1 MRKSG
6 SINFLKSFAIACW
19 IREKFQRM
27 RFLSKKSLFTYYGV
41 FESFEDA
48 RKNLPATEEFN
59 KRQLAEEYVTVR
71 MNRIFTY
78 DYPVMYWLAG
88 AFASGATSVFD
99 LGGSVGVHFHS
110 YRKFMH
116 YPDKLRWIVC
126 ETPEISQVGREL
138 AETRGMSEIVFV
150 DRLEPS
156 RIKCN
161 IWICAGAL
169 QYIENG
175 RPKELLKACAS
186 RPEHIILNKLPLYD
200 GDDFVVAQNIGEG
213 CFAPAYVYGKSR
225 FIEEIE
231 SMGYMLMD
239 LWDVPERDLYVP
251 GVPEKSFSSF
261 SGLYF
266 RRIITCTSTRPV
278 TESIAA

>member
-1 MRKSG
+1 MKMHKSG
-6 SINFLKSFAIACW
+6 PINLLMSLAIARR
-19 IREKFQRM
+19 IRKKFHRM
-27 RFLSKKSLFTYYGV
+27 RFLSKNGLFTYYGV

-71 MNRIFTY
+71 ANRIFTY

-110 YRKFMH
+110 YRKFMS
-116 YPDKLRWIVC
+116 YPDKLSWIVC
-126 ETPEISQVGREL
+126 EVPEISQVGREL
-138 AETRGMSEIVFV
+138 AEKRGTSEIAFV
-150 DRLEPS
+150 DGLEPS
-156 RIKCN
+156 RIKAN

-186 RPEHIILNKLPLYD
+186 LPEHIILNKVPLYD

-213 CFAPAYVYGKSR
+213 CFAPAYVYGKGR

-231 SMGYMLMD
+231 SLGYALMD

-251 GVPEKSFSSF
+251 GAPEKSFHYF

-266 RRIITCTSTRPV
+266 RRNIRSASTICPH
-278 TESIAA
+278 

>member
-1 MRKSG
+1 MKMRRSN
-6 SINFLKSFAIACW
+6 SIDFLKSLAIARR
-19 IREKFQRM
+19 IRKKFHRM
-27 RFLSKKSLFTYYGV
+27 RFLSKKSFFTYYGV

-48 RKNLPATEEFN
+48 RKNLPVTKEFN
-59 KRQLAEEYVTVR
+59 KRQLAEEYVAVR
-71 MNRIFTY
+71 TNRIFTY
-78 DYPVMYWLAG
+78 DYPVMYWLAS

-110 YRKFMH
+110 YRKFMP
-116 YPDKLRWIVC
+116 YPDKLSWIVC
-126 ETPEISQVGREL
+126 ETPEIAQVGREL
-138 AETRGMSEIVFV
+138 AETRGTSEIAFV
-150 DRLEPS
+150 DRLEPD

-169 QYIENG
+169 QYVENA

-186 RPEHIILNKLPLYD
+186 HPEHIILNKLPLYD

-213 CFAPAYVYGKSR
+213 CFAPAYVYGKDR

-231 SMGYMLMD
+231 SMGYALTD
-239 LWDVPERDLYVP
+239 LWDVPERDLYIP
-251 GVPEKSFSSF
+251 GIPEKSFPSF

-266 RRIITCTSTRPV
+266 KRIISTSKSCPH
-278 TESIAA
+278 